1 MPATDDEIMEV
12 EDFLVDE
19 QIELPV
25 VTNTGN
31 VECISNESSSGKPQ
45 KESSEGLLL
54 LLLSLIIPISTLSL
68 WIVLGIYIHVL
79 FCVPTFLLTLVNY
92 CLRYT
97 KWLI

>member
-54 LLLSLIIPISTLSL
+54 LSLSPIIPISTLSL

-79 FCVPTFLLTLVNY
+79 LCMAIFLLTLLNY